1 MARHLDLGDDRDLTL
16 GGIGHDVADLV
27 LRVVAAVGRAVVFA
41 RVGVEVS
48 DVGFGALRT
57 DARQLGIFLDLDA
70 PALILG
76 QMPVE
81 GIDLMGADD
90 VDIGLHLVGGEEVA
104 AAVEVGAAVGEAR
117 SVLDAQGRNAHL
129 RGVLGRGDEQ
139 LFEGLQAPPYALHR
153 AACEQDLLLVGGA
166 VERVSLFGQ
175 RGVDAQLH
183 GGLAQ
188 RFGRAQAGESVSFE
202 AADEQVGQ
210 TEQFRVV
217 AADDDTLRQID
228 RASGLPDV
236 YRFGNDARLGMDT
249 FLQEDACQEQ

>member
-1 MARHLDLGDDRDLTL
+1 MRRAGMRICAGFS
-16 GGIGHDVADLV
+16 
-27 LRVVAAVGRAVVFA
+27 VAATSSCS
-41 RVGVEVS
+41 RVCRPHHTPFTEP
-48 DVGFGALRT
+48 
-57 DARQLGIFLDLDA
+57 
-70 PALILG
+70 PA
-76 QMPVE
+76 
-81 GIDLMGADD
+81 
-90 VDIGLHLVGGEEVA
+90 
-104 AAVEVGAAVGEAR
+104 
-117 SVLDAQGRNAHL
+117 S
-129 RGVLGRGDEQ
+129 
-139 LFEGLQAPPYALHR
+139 
-153 AACEQDLLLVGGA
+153 QDLLLVGGA

-210 TEQFRVV
+210 AEQFRVV